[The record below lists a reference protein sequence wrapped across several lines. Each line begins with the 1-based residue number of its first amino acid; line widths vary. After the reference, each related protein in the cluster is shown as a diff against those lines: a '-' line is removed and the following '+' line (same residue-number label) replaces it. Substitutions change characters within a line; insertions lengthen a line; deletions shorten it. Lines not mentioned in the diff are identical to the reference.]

1 MTVALDEIRA
11 CFEGALPA
19 TLATA
24 DADGTPN
31 VCHLAQVQYVDGGH
45 VALACQ
51 FFNKT
56 RRNLQANPR
65 AQLIVTDPHSGAQY
79 RLALDFLRGESAG
92 ALFDSMQARL
102 AALASHTGLS
112 GMFPLQE
119 AAVFGVRRVDRLS
132 GGALP
137 APAAQRNALSAL
149 RRATD
154 RIRLNAGLEAMLADT
169 MDALGSEFGIDHAM
183 LLLADA
189 AGSLVPAVSRG
200 YDSMGVATA
209 PGAGIIGVAGQARS
223 AIRVGHV
230 SSEYAY
236 QRAIRATT
244 VECGFGMALEAETQ
258 FPGLAEPRSQMAL
271 PMLAGER
278 LVGVLYVE
286 STVDFRFT
294 HEDEDALALLAAQ
307 LGQEIATIQ
316 GTGERPAEAAASAQ
330 PVAAGDVLVIRHFA
344 ANDSIFLGDDY
355 LIKGVAGSI
364 FAALVADC
372 IDHGRTEFSNR
383 ELRLDGRIRLPDLS
397 DNLEARLVLL
407 ARRLDERAAP
417 IRIEKTGRGRFRLC
431 VDRPIRLVPG

>member
-11 CFEGALPA
+11 CFEGAIPA

-31 VCHLAQVQYVDGGH
+31 ICHLAHVQYVDSGH

-51 FFNKT
+51 FLNKT
-56 RRNLQANPR
+56 RRNLQANPQ
-65 AQLIVTDPHSGAQY
+65 AQLTVTDPHSGAQY
-79 RLALDFLRGESAG
+79 RLALDFLRAEPAG
-92 ALFDSMQARL
+92 ALFDGMQARL

-119 AAVFGVRRVDRLS
+119 TEVFHVRRVDRVP

-154 RIRLNAGLEAMLADT
+154 AIRLDAGLDAMLADA

-183 LLLADA
+183 LLLADG
-189 AGSLVPAVSRG
+189 AGSLAPAASRG
-200 YDSMGVATA
+200 YDSTGAAIA
-209 PGAGIIGVAGQARS
+209 PGAGIIGVAAQARS
-223 AIRVGHV
+223 AIRVGHMNG
-230 SSEYAY
+230 EYAY

-244 VECGFGMALEAETQ
+244 VECGFGIALEAETG

-278 LVGVLYVE
+278 LAGVLYVE

-307 LGQEIATIQ
+307 LGQEIAIMQ
-316 GTGERPAEAAASAQ
+316 GGERAPEAAASEQ
-330 PVAAGDVLVIRHFA
+330 PAAGDVLVIRHFA
-344 ANDSIFLGDDY
+344 ANDSIFLGEEY

-372 IDHGRTEFSNR
+372 IDSGRTEFSNR

-407 ARRLDERAAP
+407 ARRLDERGAP
-417 IRIEKTGRGRFRLC
+417 VRIEKTGRGRFRLR